1 MSKEI
6 IDRVRLLRTAMDS
19 AEVGLENREEIQTNL
34 VAALIAATIEVPSS
48 RLEGNPKL
56 HFVNINV
63 GSVNEIIGCINEQVV
78 INIDAVQTR
87 VYEIWKERYELVHFP
102 IKGVTAALKTILPE
116 DTANLDFIIQVIG
129 AR

>member
-48 RLEGNPKL
+48 RLESNPKL
-56 HFVNINV
+56 HFVNIHV
-63 GSVNEIIGCINEQVV
+63 GNVNEIIGCINEQVV

-102 IKGVTAALKTILPE
+102 IKGVTTALKAILPE